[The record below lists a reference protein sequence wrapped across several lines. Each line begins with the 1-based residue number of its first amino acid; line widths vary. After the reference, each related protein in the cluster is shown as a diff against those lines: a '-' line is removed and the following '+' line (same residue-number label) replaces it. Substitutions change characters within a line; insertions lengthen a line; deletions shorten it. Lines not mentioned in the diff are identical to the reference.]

1 MNKSKFLWLD
11 KGTTRSVFRKIL
23 WIQRKPNLGRENYF
37 IFGIPE
43 GTMFQ
48 RPANNHLSVQ
58 QKGAIIALISEMHL
72 PSELRVILGAIGIR

>member
-1 MNKSKFLWLD
+1 
-11 KGTTRSVFRKIL
+11 
-23 WIQRKPNLGRENYF
+23 
-37 IFGIPE
+37 
-43 GTMFQ
+43 MFQ